1 MLEVIDV
8 PSDNVIG
15 LQLDGKINKKDIEK
29 ARVPIQSALQYSPTV
44 NIYVEIDNLD
54 GLSLGAIYEDLKLA
68 LPRIHRF
75 RKEAIVTD
83 QTSLKK
89 WVKLGNRFW
98 WRGEARY
105 FTHAEKKQALD
116 WVQT

>member
-1 MLEVIDV
+1 MLEIIDV
-8 PSDNVIG
+8 PSDHVIG
-15 LQLDGKINKKDIEK
+15 LQIDGKINKKEIDK
-29 ARVPIQSALQYSPTV
+29 AWASIQSALQFNPSV
-44 NIYVEIDNLD
+44 NIYVEIDKLD

-75 RKEAIVTD
+75 RKEAVVSD

-89 WVKLGNRFW
+89 WVKLGNSLW

-105 FTHAEKKQALD
+105 FTLAEKKQALD